1 MSMITCDSYPMVTTM
16 SMVFSSGQSPFEA
29 AHPQA
34 VAINSGVVTSVVD
47 ELG

>member
-1 MSMITCDSYPMVTTM
+1 MVGTM

-29 AHPQA
+29 ARPQA
-34 VAINSGVVTSVVD
+34 ATINSGVVTSVVD